1 MLNPMAPSPKKLLDQ
16 VHDAIEVRHYSYRNE
31 EVMAIAV

>member
-1 MLNPMAPSPKKLLDQ
+1 MDPRPKKLLAQ
-16 VHDAIEVRHYSYRNE
+16 VRDEIEVRHYPYRNE